1 MLFNSYQFIAVFLP
15 ITLLGYHLFAK
26 VEQLRL
32 GWLLLA
38 SIFFY
43 GYWDIRFLPLL
54 LGSIVFNW
62 LLSRTLSPGNR
73 HWLIIVGVGFN
84 LLLIGIFKYL
94 DFFAGG
100 LHHLVNKPFTAYELI
115 LPLGISFFTFQ
126 QISYLVDRSRGD
138 AHGYSLLDYSLYV
151 IFFPQLIAGPIVRHN
166 EIIPQ
171 YKKSPLRPDI
181 YHHIGAGLLLF
192 SLGLIK
198 KTLLADRLAETATPL
213 FDRAALG
220 DLLTFGESWIASIS
234 YSLQLYF
241 DFSGYSDMA
250 IGLALMMGF
259 TLPINFNAPYRAA
272 SIQDF
277 WRRWHMTLSRFL
289 RDYLYIPLG
298 GNRHGVNRLLIALM
312 LTMLLGGLWHGAGWT
327 FVAWGLLHGLALVIN
342 RGWAFKR
349 LSMPRV
355 LGWLITLAFLL
366 FSWVVFR
373 ADSISTAWS
382 IWQSMLGFHGA
393 NLAVSDSPNRW
404 FSLAAFLLAVV
415 GPTSHI
421 IALNKLKPRVGYAL
435 ITAGLLFYLT
445 LNVASDGYTEF
456 LYFQF

>member
-1 MLFNSYQFIAVFLP
+1 VLFNSYQFIAVFFP
-15 ITLLGYHLFAK
+15 ITLLGYYLFAGAQ
-26 VEQLRL
+26 QLRL
-32 GWLLLA
+32 AWLLLA

-43 GYWDIRFLPLL
+43 AYWDIRFLPLL
-54 LGSIVFNW
+54 LGSILVNW
-62 LLSRTLSPGNR
+62 LLSLSLGPGNR
-73 HWLIIVGVGFN
+73 NWLIVCGVGFN

-94 DFFAGG
+94 DFFVGS
-100 LHHLVNKPFTAYELI
+100 LYHLTDKPFVPYNLI

-126 QISYLVDRSRGD
+126 QISYLVDRSRGQVKT
-138 AHGYSLLDYSLYV
+138 YPLLDYALYV

-192 SLGLIK
+192 ALGLIK
-198 KTLLADRLAETATPL
+198 KTLLADRLAETASPL
-213 FDRAALG
+213 FDKAAI
-220 DLLTFGESWIASIS
+220 DTVLTMGESWVASIS

-259 TLPINFNAPYRAA
+259 SLPINFNAPYRAA
-272 SIQDF
+272 SVQEF

-298 GNRHGVNRLLIALM
+298 GNRHGTTRLLLALL

-327 FVAWGLLHGLALVIN
+327 FVVWGLLHGGALVIN
-342 RGWAFKR
+342 RVWAFKG
-349 LSMPRV
+349 LCMPWAA
-355 LGWLITLAFLL
+355 GWMLTLLFLL

-373 ADSISTAWS
+373 AENIATAWS
-382 IWQSMLGFHGA
+382 IWQSMIGLHGID
-393 NLAVSDSPNRW
+393 LAAPDSPNRW
-404 FSLAAFLLAVV
+404 FALLAFILAVA
-415 GPTSHI
+415 GPTSHLL
-421 IALNKLKPRVGYAL
+421 AQEKLTPRIGYAL
-435 ITAGLLFYLT
+435 AIAGTLFYLT

>member
-1 MLFNSYQFIAVFLP
+1 MLFNSYQFIAVFFP
-15 ITLLGYHLFAK
+15 ITLLGYYLFARSH
-26 VEQLRL
+26 QFRL
-32 GWLLLA
+32 WWLLLA

-62 LLSRTLSPGNR
+62 GLSRTLNATNR
-73 HWLIIVGVGFN
+73 HWLIATGVGFN
-84 LLLIGIFKYL
+84 LLLISIFKYL
-94 DFFAGG
+94 DFFAGT
-100 LHHLVNKPFTAYELI
+100 LYHLADKPFTTYDLV

-138 AHGYSLLDYSLYV
+138 ACSYPLLDYALYV
-151 IFFPQLIAGPIVRHN
+151 IFFPQLIAGPIIRHN

-171 YKKSPLRPDI
+171 YRKSPLRPDI

-192 SLGLIK
+192 TIGLIK
-198 KTLLADRLAETATPL
+198 KTLVADRLAETASPL
-213 FDRAALG
+213 FGRAAIG
-220 DLLTFGESWIASIS
+220 DVLTLGESWVASTS

-250 IGLALMMGF
+250 IGLALMMGLS
-259 TLPINFNAPYRAA
+259 LPINFNAPYRAT
-272 SIQDF
+272 SIQEF

-298 GNRHGVNRLLIALM
+298 GNRHGVNRLVFALV
-312 LTMLLGGLWHGAGWT
+312 LTVLLGGLWHGAGWT
-327 FVAWGLLHGLALVIN
+327 FVIWGLLHGVALVFN
-342 RGWAFKR
+342 RAWSFRG
-349 LSMPRV
+349 LSMPWTV
-355 LGWLITLAFLL
+355 GWVFTLVFLL

-373 ADSISTAWS
+373 AENLSTAWS
-382 IWQSMLGFHGA
+382 IWQSMLGFRGA
-393 NLAVSDSPNRW
+393 ELAVSDSPNRW
-404 FSLAAFLLAVV
+404 FSLAAFLLAVI
-415 GPTSHI
+415 GPTSHV
-421 IALNKLKPRVGYAL
+421 IALKKLKPHVGYAL
-435 ITAGLLFYLT
+435 VTAGLLYYLT

>member
-1 MLFNSYQFIAVFLP
+1 MLFNSYQFIAVFFP
-15 ITLLGYHLFAK
+15 VTLLGYYLFAR
-26 VEQLRL
+26 VEHLRL
-32 GWLLLA
+32 GWLLLT
-38 SIFFY
+38 SICFY

-62 LLSRTLSPGNR
+62 LLSRTLNSTNR
-73 HWLIIVGVGFN
+73 HWLITIGVGFN

-94 DFFAGG
+94 DFFAGS
-100 LHHLVNKPFTAYELI
+100 LYYLVDEPFSAYALV

-138 AHGYSLLDYSLYV
+138 THSYPLLDYALYV

-171 YKKSPLRPDI
+171 FKKSPLRPDI

-192 SLGLIK
+192 TLGLIK

-213 FDRAALG
+213 FDRAAIG
-220 DLLTFGESWIASIS
+220 DVLTLGESWAASTS

-272 SIQDF
+272 SIQEF

-327 FVAWGLLHGLALVIN
+327 FVIWGSLHGVALVFN
-342 RGWAFKR
+342 RVWGSRGLAMSWT
-349 LSMPRV
+349 
-355 LGWLITLAFLL
+355 LGWTFTLVFLL

-382 IWQSMLGFHGA
+382 IWQSMLGFHGMD
-393 NLAVSDSPNRW
+393 LTTSDSPNGW

-415 GPTSHI
+415 GPTSHV
-421 IALNKLKPRVGYAL
+421 IALRKLKPQVGYAL
-435 ITAGLLFYLT
+435 LTAGLLFYLT